1 MLPRQHAEPSLAA
14 WLCSYNPKARADT
27 LERTLAGDDDL
38 VLALEALRSR
48 VGTAGQEGH
57 AELDEARRKI
67 ETLRSSLNSLTTHMA
82 HLTDRLAAS
91 EAALASATRQTG
103 RTSAQHAEEVVSLRA
118 LCTVWEGRWREEQR
132 LRKEAEGQLA
142 QARGGEG
149 LNSRQARRDTTVRL
163 ASTRT
168 PRRAHERRKP
178 GSPAPSESSSDRS
191 SRRRHATSS
200 LNRREQLKTQSRALI
215 AQLTHDLRTSA
226 HGHALALAE
235 KDDQIAS
242 LTADLA
248 VRRDELSNLYASL
261 DSLLPL
267 HANCTPNGSTAVSGG
282 APATPATSRTTYDD
296 ETRKLEEEVRALER
310 EIARL
315 DGSAGGVEQDD
326 ASTLSV
332 APTNGSVQDEA
343 KQSSAEQ
350 QARHVIERLKRQ
362 LASTETRLK
371 EAENERSQLRR
382 LLEERAEAERDRLAA
397 LLATSEEESQS
408 LQAQLAATHRSLD
421 TLSARV
427 RRKLVEQK
435 TRLEEAQQRIARLSD
450 ELQRSER
457 ERQYLDDWI
466 RRNSRKDRN
475 RHRPEHR
482 AAGDSPED
490 GSGGAISV
498 D

>member
-163 ASTRT
+163 ASTRSLHAVHT
-168 PRRAHERRKP
+168 NAANPVLPHP
-178 GSPAPSESSSDRS
+178 QNPAP
-191 SRRRHATSS
+191 T
-200 LNRREQLKTQSRALI
+200 
-215 AQLTHDLRTSA
+215 
-226 HGHALALAE
+226 
-235 KDDQIAS
+235 IAS

-382 LLEERAEAERDRLAA
+382 LLEERAAGPGHVSVTELAERVQRAEAERDRLAA

>member
-1 MLPRQHAEPSLAA
+1 
-14 WLCSYNPKARADT
+14 
-27 LERTLAGDDDL
+27 
-38 VLALEALRSR
+38 
-48 VGTAGQEGH
+48 
-57 AELDEARRKI
+57 
-67 ETLRSSLNSLTTHMA
+67 MA

-382 LLEERAEAERDRLAA
+382 LLEERAAGPGHVSVTELAERVQRAEAERDRLAA